1 MLYIHVHVHIC
12 THIIQKIRG
21 GGALAVY
28 FWQEY
33 SVYETNRKRLLT
45 FLIFSWCY
53 LILFI
58 HHTFKHAEP
67 HGTVCGSNFPI
78 RCSWSGVFYMLCFI
92 ELGWWTFQASLKH
105 WEYYFYTR
113 NVYFTILKML
123 ELIENN
129 IKSSLIDQQ
138 ISDNEWNSVNFGWW
152 GIATTAC

>member
-1 MLYIHVHVHIC
+1 MYTYNSKNWGWRRPGGVFLAKVLCLWNKQKTFAYFFNIFLML
-12 THIIQKIRG
+12 
-21 GGALAVY
+21 
-28 FWQEY
+28 
-33 SVYETNRKRLLT
+33 
-45 FLIFSWCY
+45 
-53 LILFI
+53 
-58 HHTFKHAEP
+58 
-67 HGTVCGSNFPI
+67 SNFIYISQTTKLNEKIKHSNTQSRTELFADPI
-78 RCSWSGVFYMLCFI
+78 FLLDAHDLLYALLY